1 MSAGPILVYNPFVR
15 IITNENLRQVFVPH
29 IKRRLTMI
37 ANVLCRKARPVL
49 AIMVVLT
56 IFLSTGKLRGG
67 EKVAPVGAP
76 PVTKVV
82 LYKHGMGYIER
93 QGKVRD
99 TATMQLAFRADQMKD
114 LLTSFYAVDLSGGR
128 IVSVQY
134 ETKDPLSKQIQD
146 ILITVPENNA
156 LSQFL
161 TQLKGARITVKASG
175 ETIEGRVLGTEPIIE
190 LSTTGQTVR
199 NSFRLVILTDAG
211 PIRSAD
217 LFAITEFSLADEAL
231 QRDLSR
237 LLTLT
242 LDSKY
247 TNRKK
252 LTLTASGQGER
263 EVRLGYLVEMPI
275 WKTSYRLILNA
286 KEKDSAMLQG
296 WAQAENTTEE
306 DWKDVSLSFV
316 AGNPFSYVMD
326 LYTPLYIKRPQA
338 AIPGLQDMA
347 VDWSQ
352 TSPPEIDRDEG
363 KKVMELP
370 RSAAAPTAG
379 RARPGGGIGAFP
391 GAANVAQSMDA
402 MNYPVQNS
410 AASSLAANIEALL
423 GSSVGA
429 AAQGTK
435 VAELFNYTVTDKV
448 SIPRGQ
454 AALVPIVSKT
464 VQGKRVVYYKA
475 AFSPKATNAWVL
487 RNDTDVTFEAGAVT
501 FFEGSTSIGEGI
513 LAHTLPPGSQEVLP
527 YAIDA
532 SIDVDRRVKNEM
544 QPYYKGK
551 LVDGILNVTRVET
564 LSNTWKLTNRSKE
577 TATLWLNQPITQPY
591 KLSKP
596 EKPLKE
602 VDNHYRFEVILK
614 PGETTD
620 FVVEEKR
627 DVQETVDVGR
637 ADVTRVK
644 LFASGQY
651 LSPALRALLTD
662 VAELMAKKATL
673 QRQINE
679 WQDQTRRYTEE
690 QNRLRQNVN
699 TTSSNTP
706 AERDLR
712 AKWMNALSAAE
723 DNLTSLR
730 GKIDEASGQIRQLDE
745 ELAKKIREF
754 KE

>member
-1 MSAGPILVYNPFVR
+1 
-15 IITNENLRQVFVPH
+15 
-29 IKRRLTMI
+29 MI
-37 ANVLCRKARPVL
+37 VKVLCRNVRPTL
-49 AIMVVLT
+49 AIIAVLT
-56 IFLSTGKLRGG
+56 ILITTGKLRGS
-67 EKVAPVGAP
+67 EKPAPTGAP

-99 TATMQLAFRADQMKD
+99 TAVMQLAFRADQMKD
-114 LLTSFYAVDLSGGR
+114 LLTSFYAIDLSGGR
-128 IVSVQY
+128 IVSMQY
-134 ETKDPLSKQIQD
+134 ETKDPLSKQLQD
-146 ILITVPENNA
+146 ILITVPENAA

-161 TQLKGARITVKASG
+161 TQLKGARIIVKASG
-175 ETIEGRVLGTEPIIE
+175 ETIEGRVLGTEPVTE

-199 NSFRLVILTDAG
+199 HSFRLVVLTDAG

-231 QRDLSR
+231 QRDLGR
-237 LLTLT
+237 LLNLT

-252 LTLTASGQGER
+252 LTLTAAGQGER

-275 WKTSYRLILNA
+275 WKTSYRLILNP
-286 KEKDSAMLQG
+286 KEKESALLQG

-306 DWKDVSLSFV
+306 DWKDISLSFV

-326 LYTPLYIKRPQA
+326 LYSPLYIKRQQA
-338 AIPGLQDMA
+338 PIPGLQDMA

-352 TSPPEIDRDEG
+352 TTPPETMVLRDGVNVNEVRWNAG
-363 KKVMELP
+363 IQT
-370 RSAAAPTAG
+370 PTAG
-379 RARPGGGIGAFP
+379 SAARRAPSP
-391 GAANVAQSMDA
+391 SNVAQSMDMMSSKRA
-402 MNYPVQNS
+402 QEMDDS
-410 AASSLAANIEALL
+410 FADTMASSA
-423 GSSVGA
+423 GA

-435 VAELFNYTVTDKV
+435 LAELFNYTAADKV

-464 VQGKRVVYYKA
+464 LQGKRVVYYKA
-475 AFSPKATNAWVL
+475 GFSPKPTDAWVL

-513 LAHTLPPGSQEVLP
+513 LAHTLPPGSQECLP

-532 SIDVDRRVKNEM
+532 SIDISRRAENKL
-544 QPYYKGK
+544 QPYFKGK
-551 LVDGILNVTRVET
+551 LVDGILNVVRVET
-564 LSNTWKLTNRSKE
+564 LTNTWKLTNRGKE
-577 TATLWLNQPITQPY
+577 QATLWLNQPITQPY

-620 FVVEEKR
+620 FTVEEKR
-627 DVQETVDVGR
+627 DVQESVDLGH

-644 LFASGQY
+644 FFASEQY
-651 LSPALRALLTD
+651 LSSALRALLSD
-662 VAELMAKKATL
+662 VGALMAKKATH
-673 QRQINE
+673 QRQISE
-679 WQDQTRRYTEE
+679 WQDQTRRLTEE
-690 QNRLRQNVN
+690 EDRLRKNVN
-699 TTSSNTP
+699 TTQANNP
-706 AERDLR
+706 AERELR
-712 AKWMNALSAAE
+712 AKWMTALSTAE
-723 DNLTSLR
+723 ESLASLR
-730 GKIDEASGQIRQLDE
+730 GKVDDLSAQVRQIDEDV
-745 ELAKKIREF
+745 AKKIREF
-754 KE
+754 KGE

>member
-1 MSAGPILVYNPFVR
+1 MTLNAI
-15 IITNENLRQVFVPH
+15 
-29 IKRRLTMI
+29 RRN
-37 ANVLCRKARPVL
+37 A
-49 AIMVVLT
+49 
-56 IFLSTGKLRGG
+56 LSTLAVMAVSTILFTTVKLQGS
-67 EKVAPVGAP
+67 ENAAPTTEAP
-76 PVTKVV
+76 AVTKVV

-99 TATMQLAFRADQMKD
+99 TEVMQLAFRADQMKD

-146 ILITVPENNA
+146 ILITVPENAA

-161 TQLKGARITVKASG
+161 TQLKGARVAVKAPG
-175 ETIEGRVLGTEPIIE
+175 EIIEGRILGTEPVAE
-190 LSTTGQTVR
+190 LSASGQTVR

-231 QRDLSR
+231 QRDLNR
-237 LLTLT
+237 LLNLA

-252 LTLTASGQGER
+252 LTLTAAGQGER
-263 EVRLGYLVEMPI
+263 DVRLGYLLEMPI
-275 WKTSYRLILNA
+275 WKTSYRLILNP
-286 KEKDSAMLQG
+286 KDKNSALLQG

-306 DWKDVSLSFV
+306 DWKDISLSFV

-326 LYTPLYIKRPQA
+326 LYSPLYIKRQQA
-338 AIPGLQDMA
+338 PIPGLQDMA

-352 TSPPEIDRDEG
+352 TTPPEMDEY
-363 KKVMELP
+363 KKSMARTAV
-370 RSAAAPTAG
+370 AGGVVGAG
-379 RARPGGGIGAFP
+379 RASRPALP
-391 GAANVAQSMDA
+391 TANVAQSMDA
-402 MNYPVQNS
+402 MRRLPEIEEQ
-410 AASSLAANIEALL
+410 SSFGETLAT
-423 GSSVGA
+423 SVGA
-429 AAQGTK
+429 AAQGSK
-435 VAELFNYTVTDKV
+435 VAELFSFTATDKI

-464 VQGKRVVYYKA
+464 LQGKRVVYYKA
-475 AFSPKATNAWVL
+475 AFSPKPTNAWVL

-532 SIDVDRRVKNEM
+532 SIDVSCKTENKL
-544 QPYYKGK
+544 QPYYKGT
-551 LVDGILNVTRVET
+551 LVDGILNVTRVDT
-564 LSNTWKLTNRSKE
+564 LINTWKITNRGKE
-577 TATLWLNQPITQPY
+577 EATFWLNQPVTTSY

-614 PGETTD
+614 PGETKD
-620 FVVEEKR
+620 FTVEEKR
-627 DVQETVDVGR
+627 DVLESIDIGN

-644 LFASGQY
+644 LFASAEY
-651 LSPALRALLTD
+651 LSPSLRALLDD
-662 VAELMAKKATL
+662 VSGFMARKATFR
-673 QRQINE
+673 RQINE
-679 WQDQTRRYTEE
+679 WQDQTRRLSEE
-690 QNRLRQNVN
+690 QDRLRQNVN
-699 TTSSNTP
+699 TTSVGTP
-706 AERDLR
+706 SERDLR
-712 AKWMNALSAAE
+712 AKWMNALAAAE
-723 DNLTSLR
+723 DSLTKLR
-730 GKIDEASGQIRQLDE
+730 GQIDEASAQVRQIDE
-745 ELAKKIREF
+745 DIAKRVRAF
-754 KE
+754 K

>member
-1 MSAGPILVYNPFVR
+1 MTLNAIRRNALSALAVMAVSTILFTTV
-15 IITNENLRQVFVPH
+15 
-29 IKRRLTMI
+29 
-37 ANVLCRKARPVL
+37 
-49 AIMVVLT
+49 
-56 IFLSTGKLRGG
+56 KLRGS
-67 EKVAPVGAP
+67 EKTAPTTEAP
-76 PVTKVV
+76 AVTKVV

-99 TATMQLAFRADQMKD
+99 TEVMQLAFRADQMKD

-146 ILITVPENNA
+146 ILITVPENAA

-161 TQLKGARITVKASG
+161 TQLKGARVAVRAPG
-175 ETIEGRVLGTEPIIE
+175 ETIEGRILGTEPVTE
-190 LSTTGQTVR
+190 LSAGGQTVR

-231 QRDLSR
+231 QRDLNR
-237 LLTLT
+237 LLNLA

-252 LTLTASGQGER
+252 LTLTAAGQGER
-263 EVRLGYLVEMPI
+263 DVRLGYLLEMPI
-275 WKTSYRLILNA
+275 WKTSYRLILNP
-286 KEKDSAMLQG
+286 KDKNSALLQG

-306 DWKDVSLSFV
+306 DWKDISLSFV

-326 LYTPLYIKRPQA
+326 LYSPLYIKRQQA
-338 AIPGLQDMA
+338 PIPGLQDMA

-352 TSPPEIDRDEG
+352 TTPPEMDEY
-363 KKVMELP
+363 KKSMARTAV
-370 RSAAAPTAG
+370 AGGVVGAG
-379 RARPGGGIGAFP
+379 RASRPALP
-391 GAANVAQSMDA
+391 TANVAQSMDA
-402 MNYPVQNS
+402 MRRLPEIEEQ
-410 AASSLAANIEALL
+410 SSFGETLAT
-423 GSSVGA
+423 SVGA

-435 VAELFNYTVTDKV
+435 VAELFSFTATDKI

-464 VQGKRVVYYKA
+464 LQGKRVVYYKA
-475 AFSPKATNAWVL
+475 AFSPKSTNAWVL

-532 SIDVDRRVKNEM
+532 SIDVSCKTENKL
-544 QPYYKGK
+544 QPYYKGT
-551 LVDGILNVTRVET
+551 LVDGILNVTRVDT
-564 LSNTWKLTNRSKE
+564 LINAWKITNRGKE
-577 TATLWLNQPITQPY
+577 EATFWLNQPVTTSY

-614 PGETTD
+614 PGETKD
-620 FVVEEKR
+620 FTVEEKR
-627 DVQETVDVGR
+627 DVLESIDIGN

-644 LFASGQY
+644 LFASAEY
-651 LSPALRALLTD
+651 LSPGLRALLDD
-662 VAELMAKKATL
+662 VSRLMARKATFR
-673 QRQINE
+673 RQINE
-679 WQDQTRRYTEE
+679 WQDQTRRLSEE
-690 QNRLRQNVN
+690 QDRLRQNVN
-699 TTSSNTP
+699 TTSVGTP
-706 AERDLR
+706 SERDLR
-712 AKWMNALSAAE
+712 AKWMNALAAAE
-723 DNLTSLR
+723 DSLTKLR
-730 GKIDEASGQIRQLDE
+730 GQIDEASAQVRQIDE
-745 ELAKKIREF
+745 DIAKRIREF
-754 KE
+754 K